1 MLWLIT
7 LAIALTYINYPIV
20 KNILIKYQ
28 LVATNYA
35 GKQIPL
41 GYGILLVVNL
51 IILLSVGI
59 NLRVYSTQVAGA
71 LLYLVIVA
79 GGLGLIDDYYGE
91 QDQSSGLSGHVGE
104 FISNSRVTTGLLKA
118 VFISLIVFLLVTEVV
133 DSLVGIIINFL
144 LVVLMTNFINL
155 LDLRPGRALKGFII
169 VSAPLLLITTSLFDR
184 LIIPLLIMIMM
195 MLPVDLKAEAM
206 LGDVGANLLG
216 SFLGFSLVFSIAES
230 YKVIFVL
237 LLIGVHLYTEKFSLT
252 ELIAQNEILNKLDQF
267 GRDKD

>member
-1 MLWLIT
+1 MLWLIVLT
-7 LAIALTYINYPIV
+7 IILTYINYPV
-20 KNILIKYQ
+20 TKDTLIKYD
-28 LVATNYA
+28 LVTTNYA
-35 GKQIPL
+35 GKQIPI
-41 GYGILLVVNL
+41 GYGILLLVNL
-51 IILLSVGI
+51 IIILSIGR
-59 NLRVYSTQVAGA
+59 NLGVYSVQVAGA

-91 QDQSSGLSGHVGE
+91 QDQSSGLSGHIGE
-104 FISNSRVTTGLLKA
+104 FILNSRVTTGLLKA

-133 DSLVGIIINFL
+133 DGLAGVIINFL

-169 VSAPLLLITTSLFDR
+169 ISAPLFLITTSLFNR
-184 LIIPLLIMIMM
+184 LIIPLLIMVLI

-216 SFLGFSLVFSIAES
+216 SFLGLSLVFSTAES
-230 YKVIFVL
+230 YKVLFVL
-237 LLIGVHLYTEKFSLT
+237 ILVGIHLYTEKFSLT
-252 ELIAQNEILNKLDQF
+252 ELISQNLILNKLDQL